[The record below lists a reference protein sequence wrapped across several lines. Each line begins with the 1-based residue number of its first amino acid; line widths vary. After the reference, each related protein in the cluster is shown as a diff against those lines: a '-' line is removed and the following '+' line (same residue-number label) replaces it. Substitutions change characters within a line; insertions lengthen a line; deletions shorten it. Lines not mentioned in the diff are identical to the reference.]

1 MLPLFT
7 LSSRY
12 YALGPSG
19 SVATVPRCAAERL
32 AHSAYF
38 EDVRPV
44 RRAPAAW
51 QPVPGV
57 LFIAG
62 VVVIRDAATGAQFVT
77 HLGTM
82 VHALDARLDG
92 ADVVVSAAHFA
103 ALAARLTA
111 DAAAARSPRSLWQF
125 PPSAAPHLAAFLL
138 RSLGPLPVQLSA
150 AWGERTTRTG
160 DEAVLL
166 TLRLGEHGGL
176 WDLEAGLALPAGVPL
191 SRLAESSAAE
201 RRRASEAGQLTGR
214 VGEAHAEYA

>member
-1 MLPLFT
+1 MLPPFT

-12 YALGPSG
+12 YALGPRG
-19 SVATVPRCAAERL
+19 SVAAVPRCAAERL

-44 RRAPAAW
+44 RRAPGAW

-62 VVVIRDAATGAQFVT
+62 VVLVRDAVTGAQFVT

-92 ADVVVSAAHFA
+92 ADVTVSAAHFG
-103 ALAARLTA
+103 ALALRLTV
-111 DAAAARSPRSLWQF
+111 DVAAARRPLARWQF
-125 PPSAAPHLAAFLL
+125 PPSATPYLAAFLL

-166 TLRLGEHGGL
+166 ALRLGEHGGL
-176 WDLEAGLALPAGVPL
+176 WDLEAGLLLPAGLPL
-191 SRLAESSAAE
+191 RRLAEASEAE
-201 RRRASEAGQLTGR
+201 RRRARA
-214 VGEAHAEYA
+214 VGELTDGVGGARTEHA